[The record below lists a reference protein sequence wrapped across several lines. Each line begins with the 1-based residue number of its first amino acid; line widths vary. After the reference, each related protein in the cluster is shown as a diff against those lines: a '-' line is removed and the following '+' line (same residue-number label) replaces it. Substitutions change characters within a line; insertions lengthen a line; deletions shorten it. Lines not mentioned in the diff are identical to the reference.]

1 MLHGFRH
8 LPELRNFRRL
18 YHLQIYLF
26 PMLETSPFII
36 QHSWLLADSFRK
48 VTGQLLL
55 PQDSSPETFAQNL
68 YQAPFVLLSHGTQ
81 SDPVFNYANQTAQ
94 DLWEMPWTEFTQ
106 LPSRLSAEPV
116 AVAERQA
123 MLEEAKLKGFIS
135 NYNGVRIS
143 STSKRFIIKNA
154 ILWNIHDATGTYH
167 GQAATFKEW
176 EFL

>member
-1 MLHGFRH
+1 MTL
-8 LPELRNFRRL
+8 L
-18 YHLQIYLF
+18 
-26 PMLETSPFII
+26 SDFII
-36 QHSWLLADSFRK
+36 QHSTLLAGSFK
-48 VTGQLLL
+48 QITGQALLTGDFTVEEL
-55 PQDSSPETFAQNL
+55 AQEL

-81 SDPVFNYANQTAQ
+81 PDPIFNYANQTAQ
-94 DLWEMPWTEFTQ
+94 KLWKMPWEDFTN

-123 MLEEAKLKGFIS
+123 MLEEAKRKGFIS

-143 STSKRFIIKNA
+143 STGKRFIIKNA
-154 ILWNIHDATGTYH
+154 ILWNIYDGAGTYQ